1 MRLRDIYQNKKQPVI
16 SFEVFPPRTTEGLTN
31 LIAELQKLLVYKPG
45 LISVTYGAGGTSQDR
60 SLLALERIAK
70 EIPVSVMAHVTCIGS
85 STRSVSHFLQL
96 IEAWGVDNILAL
108 RGDYPKNNP
117 DYKPQSDVFKYA
129 LDLVAFTQGKT
140 QQDIAVAGFP
150 ENHPESVSLDTDMR
164 YLVEKVAAGA
174 QAVFT
179 QLFLKPETFLRFRDR
194 AVAAGIRV
202 PIIPGIWT
210 FSTKEQL
217 NKLPEIASNAEIPEI
232 IAARIRAAASDA
244 EVKDIGIEYTVALC
258 AKLMTEGVAGLHLYC
273 LNKAEVVSRVLDS
286 LNLKK

>member
-1 MRLRDIYQNKKQPVI
+1 MRLRDIYNHKKQPVI
-16 SFEVFPPRTTEGLTN
+16 SFEVFPPKTPEGLNN
-31 LIAELQKLLVYKPG
+31 LISELQKLLVYKPG

-85 STRSVSHFLQL
+85 STLSVAHFLQL

-108 RGDYPKNNP
+108 RGDYPKNIP
-117 DYKPQSDVFKYA
+117 DYKPESNVFKYA
-129 LDLVAFTQGKT
+129 VDLVEFTKGKT
-140 QQDIAVAGFP
+140 QQDIAVAAFP
-150 ENHPESVSLDTDMR
+150 EGHPEAVSLDSDIR

-174 QAVFT
+174 QAVYT
-179 QLFLKPETFLRFRDR
+179 QLFLTPEKFLRFRDR
-194 AVAAGIRV
+194 AVAAGVNV

-217 NKLPEIASNAEIPEI
+217 NKVPEIAPNANIPEML
-232 IAARIRAAASDA
+232 AACLRAAKTEA
-244 EVKDIGIEYTVALC
+244 EVKDIGVAYTVGMC
-258 AKLMTEGVAGLHLYC
+258 EKLIAEGVAGLHLYC
-273 LNKAEVVSRVLDS
+273 LNKAEIVSRVLDS